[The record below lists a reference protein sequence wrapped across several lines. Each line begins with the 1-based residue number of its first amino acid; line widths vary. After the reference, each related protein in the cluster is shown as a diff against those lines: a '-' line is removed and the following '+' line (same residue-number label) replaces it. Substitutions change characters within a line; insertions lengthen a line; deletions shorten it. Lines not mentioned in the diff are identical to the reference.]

1 MHITCLFGSYIYIFC
16 FISDTGTPYVLYKD
30 GMERGGVQLQGG
42 TQWGPGP
49 PLYDTYVAGP
59 QGSSSSGS
67 PPVSLDT
74 PQEQTPN
81 LTSPVPSPY
90 PDHQQ
95 TSHVQVQGRLYY
107 L

>member
-1 MHITCLFGSYIYIFC
+1 
-16 FISDTGTPYVLYKD
+16 
-30 GMERGGVQLQGG
+30 MERGGVQVQGA

-49 PLYDTYVAGP
+49 PQDGYITAH

-74 PQEQTPN
+74 PQEQTTN

-90 PDHQQ
+90 PEHPQPPP
-95 TSHVQVQGRLYY
+95 THPVQGKCYSSI
-107 L
+107 